1 MKVLL
6 ISPNREHLPDP
17 AFPLGL
23 AYIASA
29 LMRHGHEVRVL
40 DLCFAG
46 DPEHSIAADIAGFRP
61 EVIGISLRNIDDVAW
76 PKKHSYLRDYQSA
89 IRAVRR
95 HTSVP
100 IVLGGS
106 GFTIMPRE
114 FMKALGADYGIVGEG
129 EKAFLELLEKITSL
143 SPSLV
148 RREDD
153 LRKTYDQNILL
164 PSQGGIEGGIG
175 PIVSS
180 RARIKDLDRTT
191 PDRGLF
197 DCDSY
202 YRFGGMLN
210 IQTKRGCPFRC
221 IYCTYPKVEGKKV
234 RMRDPVAVADEL
246 EDVMERSGAR
256 HFFIV
261 DSIFNYPVAHAT
273 AVCDEI
279 IRRNIDIR
287 WSCYANPAYMTGK
300 LADAMVRAGCTGVE
314 FGTDSLEDTVL
325 GKLGKSFTYSKARK
339 ASDICKTSGLK
350 HCHFVFA
357 GAPGDTDATV
367 RITLERLEELQ
378 PDAAVIMAGIRIF
391 PGTDLADMARQDLG
405 IADPGLEPVF
415 YLSPHVRDYDGIREE
430 VSKKKTWIMPGY
442 ELNIHARLQRKLRE
456 HGIKGSLWEELAKR

>member
-29 LMRHGHEVRVL
+29 LMRHGHAVRVL
-40 DLCFAG
+40 DLCFAD
-46 DPEHSIAADIAGFRP
+46 DPELAIAADIAGFRP
-61 EVIGISLRNIDDVAW
+61 EVIGMSLRNIDDVAY

-95 HTSVP
+95 HTSAP

-114 FMKALGADYGIVGEG
+114 FMEALGADYGITGEG
-129 EKAFLELLEKITSL
+129 ERVFPQLLKEIS
-143 SPSLV
+143 SG
-148 RREDD
+148 RRPA
-153 LRKTYDQNILL
+153 KGSI
-164 PSQGGIEGGIG
+164 IA
-175 PIVSS
+175 S
-180 RARIKDLDRTT
+180 RPRIASIDETV

-197 DCDSY
+197 DTASY
-202 YRFGGMLN
+202 YNLGGMLN

-221 IYCTYPKVEGKKV
+221 IYCTYPKVEGRKV
-234 RMRDPVAVADEL
+234 RMRAPVAVADEL
-246 EDVMERSGAR
+246 EDVLERTGIR

-261 DSIFNYPVAHAT
+261 DSIFNYPVAHAA

-279 IRRNIDIR
+279 IRRNLDIR

-325 GKLGKSFTYSKARK
+325 GKLGKSFTYSTARK
-339 ASDICKTSGLK
+339 ASAICKISGLK

-357 GAPGDTDATV
+357 GAPEDTDATV
-367 RITLERLEELQ
+367 RITMERLEELQ

-391 PGTDLADMARQDLG
+391 PGTVLADMARQDLG

-456 HGIKGSLWEELAKR
+456 HGIKGALWEELAKR